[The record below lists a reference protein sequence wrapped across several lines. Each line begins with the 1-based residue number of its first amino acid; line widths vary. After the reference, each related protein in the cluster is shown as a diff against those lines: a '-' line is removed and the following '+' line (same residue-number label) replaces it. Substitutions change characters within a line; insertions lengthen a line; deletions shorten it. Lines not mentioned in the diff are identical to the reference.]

1 MSHFTVLVIGD
12 DVDSQLESFDENTE
26 VAPYSRGEVS
36 QEDKDSFMEYYRGK
50 HLRLGESTFDEMYE
64 EFGDNWNGGDWT
76 KNDDGV
82 WENFST
88 YNPNSKWDWYQIG
101 GRWSN
106 YFKLKPNARMTEMA
120 EALGMTFGEIQTLA
134 TLKDK
139 NLTKFHSTVDK
150 YKGKEDAI
158 KAVVRLF
165 NSAVDKYSDQTEKGT
180 IDIEGMR
187 NDSKE
192 NALAHYDLVSSAFNG
207 AIPKLD
213 LVWSELVAEVG
224 TVDGVTIDGQRDRY
238 GNQSAMLILKTK
250 QNDTKLTD
258 EQKSAIS
265 GWGFDLGDYQ
275 ISREQYGENASKRAM
290 MTYAVVKDGE
300 WFQKGKMGWF
310 GMSKDEMTEDAWIEK
325 FNELVDSASDD
336 TVFTLVDCHI

>member
-12 DVDSQLESFDENTE
+12 DVDGQLERFDENTE
-26 VAPYSRGEVS
+26 VHPYSRGEVS
-36 QEDKDSFMEYYRGK
+36 QADKDCFMEHYREK

-64 EFGDNWNGGDWT
+64 EFGDNWNGGDWS

-120 EALGMTFGEIQTLA
+120 EGLGMSFNEIQTLA
-134 TLKDK
+134 NLKDK
-139 NLTKFHSTVDK
+139 SLAKFNSTVAK

-158 KAVVRLF
+158 KVTVSLF
-165 NSAVDKYSDQTEKGT
+165 NSCVDKFSDQTEKGN
-180 IDIEGMR
+180 IDIDGMR
-187 NDSKE
+187 NKAKE
-192 NALAHYDLVSSAFNG
+192 NALAHYDLVSSCFNG

-213 LVWSELVAEVG
+213 LDWSELVAEVG
-224 TVDGVTIDGQRDRY
+224 KVDGVTIDGQRDRY
-238 GNQSAMLILKTK
+238 GNQSAMLILNAK

-258 EQKSAIS
+258 EQRSAIS
-265 GWGFDLGDYQ
+265 GWGFDLDDYK
-275 ISREQYGENASKRAM
+275 ISREEFGENAYKSAM
-290 MTYAVVKDGE
+290 STYAVVKNGE
-300 WFQKGKMGWF
+300 WFQKGEMGWF
-310 GMSKDEMTEDAWIEK
+310 GMSSDEMTQEAWIEK
-325 FNELVDSASDD
+325 FNELVNSASDD